1 MDDKLFY
8 TFNEYMKCDDN
19 KLTASMEDYLEM
31 IYRIY
36 EVNGYVRIN
45 ELAQSLNVKPSSAT
59 KMVQKLKELNLLNYE
74 RYGVITLN
82 IDGIEIGKKLLN
94 RHKTVECF
102 LKILGVKEK
111 YILEETEKI
120 EHTINKETLCC
131 IEDFI
136 DYVSINNDFSEEYR
150 SFRRNKYLK

>member
-1 MDDKLFY
+1 MADNVFY

-59 KMVQKLKELNLLNYE
+59 KMVQKLRDLNLINYE
-74 RYGVITLN
+74 RYGAITLS
-82 IDGIEIGKKLLN
+82 IEGDEIGKKLLN
-94 RHKTVECF
+94 RHKTIECF
-102 LKILGVKEK
+102 LKLLGVKEN

-120 EHTINKETLCC
+120 EHTINKETLSC

-136 DYVSINNDFSEEYR
+136 EYVKNDNNFMDGYNN
-150 SFRRNKYLK
+150 FRMNK

>member
-1 MDDKLFY
+1 MADNVFY

-59 KMVQKLKELNLLNYE
+59 KMVQKLRDLNLINYE
-74 RYGVITLN
+74 RYGAITLS
-82 IDGIEIGKKLLN
+82 IEGDEIGKKLLN
-94 RHKTVECF
+94 RHKTIEYF
-102 LKILGVKEK
+102 LKLLGVKEN

-136 DYVSINNDFSEEYR
+136 EYVKNDNNFMEGYNK
-150 SFRRNKYLK
+150 FRMNK